1 MVTLTGPARKPVNA
15 QFVRQLTEEDR
26 GVLAEDR
33 RPSTQRLQRLTS
45 RHHALARYIAG
56 GYTRENAAILAG
68 YSVAT
73 VNSVLMNDPTFLEL
87 VEFYKSDEVATL
99 RSLQEKMLGIG
110 LEAAELLQQRM
121 EEQPDKIT
129 VGQLLEIHRTMADR
143 TGHGPKTVSETN
155 VNISIGERLNAA
167 KNRLKLIEGKV
178 NESPIHS
185 ERDS

>member
-1 MVTLTGPARKPVNA
+1 MLNLTRQPKTPLTVEMLRPLTSDDMA
-15 QFVRQLTEEDR
+15 QVFEER
-26 GVLAEDR
+26 AL
-33 RPSTQRLQRLTS
+33 RPQRLQRITS

-178 NESPIHS
+178 NESFVHF